1 MNGTIRPMKQ
11 EDFCQMMHIYKE
23 GIASNMATF
32 EQQAPDYDTWDKGH
46 LKEGRLVVEQ
56 EGKVVAFA
64 CLSPTSARAAYRGV
78 VEDSV
83 YVTEDCRGE
92 GLGKALLLSLIDIAD
107 AAGFWTIQAVVM
119 EENEASIQLH
129 QSVGFRLV
137 GRRDKIARDAFGL
150 WRSTVLLER
159 RSRKIGFEG
168 CQGCDG
174 HSCPIRN

>member
-1 MNGTIRPMKQ
+1 MNGIIRNMNP
-11 EDFCQMMHIYKE
+11 EDFPQMMNIYEE
-23 GIASNMATF
+23 GIASNLATF
-32 EQQAPDYDTWDKGH
+32 EQQAPDYEAWDKGH

-64 CLSPTSARAAYRGV
+64 CLSATSARYAYRGV

-92 GLGKALLLSLIDIAD
+92 GLGKALLLALIDIAD
-107 AAGFWTIQAVVM
+107 KAGLWTIQAVAL

-129 QSVGFRLV
+129 QSVGFRVV
-137 GRRDKIARDAFGL
+137 GRREKIAQDAFGL
-150 WRSTVLLER
+150 WRNTVLMER

-174 HSCPIRN
+174 TGCHISR